1 MGQSVKNGKHCFGR
15 QRVKLQYSQRH
26 NGMHAM
32 SCSGLSYSINMLE
45 NRGKYLEYT
54 LTTENMIYI
63 YGIYIYTTVA
73 IEKPQIN
80 SCTLHKHF
88 HCMKNKHTQVAL
100 IKNKERKKVFTLTK
114 YTC

>member
-1 MGQSVKNGKHCFGR
+1 M
-15 QRVKLQYSQRH
+15 Y
-26 NGMHAM
+26 AM

-73 IEKPQIN
+73 IKVVDLPSN
-80 SCTLHKHF
+80 LPSC
-88 HCMKNKHTQVAL
+88 
-100 IKNKERKKVFTLTK
+100 
-114 YTC
+114 Y